1 MPTLRASQGGEGAGV
16 CCPSQGWARRL
27 TVLEMERLQGFPG
40 DYTLAPLVSP
50 KQADKRRRHAL
61 GNTFAVPVVRWIGER
76 IQLYEEVKK
85 EIANVQDQH

>member
-1 MPTLRASQGGEGAGV
+1 MPTLRASQGGEGAGI

-27 TVLEMERLQGFPG
+27 TVREMERLQGFPE

-50 KQADKRRRHAL
+50 AQADKRRRYAL

-76 IQLYEEVKK
+76 IQLYEEIEK
-85 EIANVQDQH
+85 ELANGSKQR